1 MLYAMGQTIYSPE
14 MSLSQKTKDIFL
26 HGFPHLYKVIVIVI
40 DGITELKK
48 NQLKAT

>member
-14 MSLSQKTKDIFL
+14 MSLSQKTKGVFL
-26 HGFPHLYKVIVIVI
+26 HDFPHLYKVIVI

-48 NQLKAT
+48 SIKSNIN